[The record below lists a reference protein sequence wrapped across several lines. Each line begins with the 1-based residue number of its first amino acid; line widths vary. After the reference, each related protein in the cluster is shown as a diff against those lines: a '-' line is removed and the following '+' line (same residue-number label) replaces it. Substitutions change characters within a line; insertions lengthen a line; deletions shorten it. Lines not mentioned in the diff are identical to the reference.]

1 MFDELLRAA
10 KQLENGV
17 SVSAP
22 VVQDTDGYVDKECPG
37 DDCKFGFKIHADDW
51 RDKVRDEEVFC
62 PFCRQTA
69 HARSWFTT
77 EQVGQLQRVALAK
90 VKGML
95 GDAMRR
101 DAGNWNQRQPRNSFL
116 KISMQVSGM
125 PREVVLPAAATDPM
139 RLKIVCEKCECRYS
153 VIGSAFFCPACGH
166 NAAEHMFTQSLTTIR
181 NTIGALGAIREGLG
195 DRDVAENTARL
206 VIESGLQ
213 SAVTAFQRYAEAL
226 YSRAA
231 NANTPKA
238 RRNVFQNLT
247 EGSALWA
254 LRFGKAYSDHLSAAD
269 LATLTRHFQQRH
281 LLAHRDGLI
290 DADYI
295 SRSGD
300 GAYQPGQR
308 LVIRETAVLDCV
320 DLIDVLG
327 TKLAQD
333 AA

>member
-1 MFDELLRAA
+1 MFDELIRVAQ
-10 KQLENGV
+10 QLDGM

-22 VVQDTDGYVDKECPG
+22 VEEDADGYVDKECPG
-37 DDCKFGFKIHADDW
+37 DDCKFGFKIHGEDW

-62 PFCRQTA
+62 PFCRHTA

-77 EQVGQLQRVALAK
+77 EQVEQLQKVALSK

-101 DAGNWNQRQPRNSFL
+101 DAANWNGRQSRNSFL
-116 KISMQVSGM
+116 KISMQVSGV

-139 RLKIVCEKCECRYS
+139 RLKISCELCACRYS

-181 NTIGALGAIREGLG
+181 NTIGALGAIREGVN
-195 DRDVAENTARL
+195 DKDVAENTVRL

-213 SAVTAFQRYAEAL
+213 GTVTAFQRYAEAL
-226 YSRAA
+226 YSRAGA
-231 NANTPKA
+231 GTVPKA

-247 EGSALWA
+247 DGSELWA
-254 LRFGKAYSDHLSAAD
+254 MRFGKAYSDHIGSAD
-269 LATLTRHFQQRH
+269 LTRLTRYFQQRH
-281 LLAHRDGLI
+281 VLAHRDGLV
-290 DADYI
+290 DTDYV

-300 GAYQPGQR
+300 AGYQPGQR
-308 LVIRETAVLDCV
+308 LVIRESAVLDCV
-320 DLIDVLG
+320 DLVETLGARLAGDVS
-327 TKLAQD
+327 
-333 AA
+333 